1 MSSKSTAP
9 IQKRLNKANKAL
21 ESAIKNNDVH
31 QVVALQRKVTDLED
45 EIKAV
50 EYIEKK
56 RGNKMG
62 FKDALSN
69 MFRGIA
75 TAKERQAI
83 SVETT
88 KKEIEKLDKEIVNL
102 KKQYSISL
110 DVSLLDTITAKQ
122 VKKGELKAK
131 VDIMNEALEEL
142 DKDIT
147 LAIDYEAEINA
158 IYAPLHEKET
168 QYKDAL
174 KKAKVIEGELL
185 EVIEQVKSNM
195 RSIMSNLKYISDEDR
210 EIVQGTQSKNEDKLL
225 FCSRNGEADAVKSG
239 LNEVTFTEQY
249 IPRITHQMLEGLLR
263 LKRQKEK
270 QLVMAAREEQDAKLK
285 AMGIEWEAGE

>member
-1 MSSKSTAP
+1 MSSKSTVP
-9 IQKRLNKANKAL
+9 IQKRLNKANKEL

-62 FKDALSN
+62 FKDALNN
-69 MFRGIA
+69 MFRGVAI
-75 TAKERQAI
+75 AKERQTK

-88 KKEIEKLDKEIVNL
+88 KKEIEKLDKEIVDL
-102 KKQYSISL
+102 KKQYSILL
-110 DVSLLDTITAKQ
+110 DVSLLDTIAAKQ

-131 VDIMNEALEEL
+131 VGIMNEALEEL

-195 RSIMSNLKYISDEDR
+195 RSIMSNLKYVSDEDR

-225 FCSRNGEADAVKSG
+225 FCSRNGEADAVKSR
-239 LNEVTFTEQY
+239 LNEVTFAERY
-249 IPRITHQMLEGLLR
+249 IPRITFQMLEGFIR

-270 QLVMAAREEQDAKLK
+270 QLVMAAREEQETKLK